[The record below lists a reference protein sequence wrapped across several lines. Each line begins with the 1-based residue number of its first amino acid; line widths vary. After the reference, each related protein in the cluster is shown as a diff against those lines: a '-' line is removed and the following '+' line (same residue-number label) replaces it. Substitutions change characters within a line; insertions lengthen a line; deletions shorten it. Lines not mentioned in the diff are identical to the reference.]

1 VSGRNNDFCR
11 SSDKPSIGQ
20 GGAKVRRLISL
31 TTLLVIMSISVGH
44 AAEPAQ
50 FHWGK
55 EKFQTKTFAITGKE
69 LLEISIPQSWEN
81 DVKPGGDDTK
91 EIILGK
97 PTGRTFLI
105 NLQVK
110 GNNGPEFDYPEF
122 VSTYLN
128 QLKKSMKGKEPEAS
142 VNIMSI
148 SGADSQGLFYSMR
161 IPQLEGTTIRYLT
174 RGASRTGRLLLTF
187 TILTEDQNSDYLKTA
202 LEVIRTA
209 RYRSE

>member
-1 VSGRNNDFCR
+1 MRTF
-11 SSDKPSIGQ
+11 
-20 GGAKVRRLISL
+20 ISL
-31 TTLLVIMSISVGH
+31 TTLLMIMSISVIP
-44 AAEPAQ
+44 AAEAAQ
-50 FHWGK
+50 FHFGK
-55 EKFQTKTFAITGKE
+55 EKFQTKTYAITGKE

-81 DVKPGGDDTK
+81 DVKPGGDDMK
-91 EIILGK
+91 EITLGK

-110 GNNGPEFDYPEF
+110 GNNGPELDHPEF

-128 QLKKSMKGKEPEAS
+128 QLKKSMKGKEPEAE
-142 VNIMSI
+142 VNINSI
-148 SGADSQGLFYSMR
+148 NGPDSQGLFYSMR

-187 TILTEDQNSDYLKTA
+187 TILTEDLNSDYLKTG
-202 LEVIRTA
+202 LEMIRSA